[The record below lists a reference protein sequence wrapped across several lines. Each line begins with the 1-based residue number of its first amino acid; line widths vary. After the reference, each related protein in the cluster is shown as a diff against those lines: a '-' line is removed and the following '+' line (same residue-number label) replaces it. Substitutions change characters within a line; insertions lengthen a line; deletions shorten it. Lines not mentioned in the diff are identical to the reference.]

1 LIRKFPRCPV
11 LASLTAFM
19 VFRHIDPQIKER
31 ILWLHHH
38 AALDDVTLSDLFDV
52 SERSIQR
59 WASNL
64 KQFDDITPPANPIQG
79 RPRILSGDQI
89 DGLLSEL
96 TDFPELTLSEMKDWV
111 LITHDLEISKAA
123 LHQLLRDVAW
133 SRKLLRKAASERN
146 EVDRTAF
153 MDFIKANILASM
165 VVSVDETSKDNR
177 TIFRHYGWAPQG
189 HRAVAEV
196 DFIRGDRFS
205 IVAALSIEG
214 YIATRVVP
222 GSVNT
227 DEFFDFIVHDV
238 VSYL

>member
-1 LIRKFPRCPV
+1 
-11 LASLTAFM
+11 M
-19 VFRHIDPQIKER
+19 VFHHINPQIREQ
-31 ILWLHHH
+31 ILWLRSY
-38 AALDDVTLSDLFDV
+38 AALDDISLSDLFDV

-64 KQFDDITPPANPIQG
+64 EQFGDITPPANGILG
-79 RPRILSGDQI
+79 RPRLLSGDQV

-96 TDFPELTLSEMKDWV
+96 RDFPELTLSEMQDWV
-111 LITHDLEISKAA
+111 LITHDLEISKTA
-123 LHQLLRDVAW
+123 LHHLLRDVAW

-146 EVDRTAF
+146 EEDRTAF

-165 VVSVDETSKDNR
+165 VVAVDETSKDNR
-177 TIFRHYGWAPQG
+177 TIFRCYGWAPEGQ
-189 HRAVAEV
+189 RADAEV

-205 IVAALSIEG
+205 IVAALSIGG

-227 DEFFDFIVHDV
+227 DDFFDFIVHDV
-238 VSYL
+238 VSCL